1 MPKSLRLPSLLR
13 SRGALGPLRLLSS
26 QRPLRRCHPRDGAPP
41 WNTHRYVVRYVE
53 HPVGAWDIADARDI
67 AVRTRGVFTHR
78 AVFQKPACA
87 ERGLVRTA
95 SQPVSVNYGN

>member
-1 MPKSLRLPSLLR
+1 MPPARWRTS
-13 SRGALGPLRLLSS
+13 
-26 QRPLRRCHPRDGAPP
+26 
-41 WNTHRYVVRYVE
+41 VE

-95 SQPVSVNYGN
+95 NQPVSVNYDYLLIVLLLKFCV

>member
-1 MPKSLRLPSLLR
+1 MPPARWRTS
-13 SRGALGPLRLLSS
+13 
-26 QRPLRRCHPRDGAPP
+26 
-41 WNTHRYVVRYVE
+41 WNTRRYVVRYVE
-53 HPVGAWDIADARDI
+53 HPVGAWNIADAWDI

-95 SQPVSVNYGN
+95 NQPVSVNYDYLLIVLLLKFCV